1 MIIVTGTVRFGD
13 GEIERLRNDLAHNVE
28 ATRRESGCDHYTY
41 GVDLQDPNLLHVS
54 ERWQDEAAM
63 DAHMGTAHMATLMGV
78 LGGARVE
85 GMSIKAY
92 RADYLK
98 TVLGE

>member
-13 GEIERLRNDLAHNVE
+13 GEIQRLSDDLAGNIQ
-28 ATRRESGCDHYTY
+28 ATRQEPGCDHYAY

-54 ERWQDEAAM
+54 ERWSDEAAM
-63 DAHMGTAHMATLMGV
+63 DAHMGTPHMAALMGV
-78 LGGARVE
+78 LGGARIE

-92 RADYLK
+92 RADFLK

>member
-1 MIIVTGTVRFGD
+1 MIIVTGTVLFGD
-13 GEIERLRNDLAHNVE
+13 GEIERLRGDLARNIE
-28 ATRRESGCDHYTY
+28 ATRQESACDHYAY
-41 GVDLQDPNLLHVS
+41 GIDLEDPNLLHVS

-63 DAHMGTAHMATLMGV
+63 DAHMGTPHMAALMGV
-78 LGGARVE
+78 LGGARIE

>member
-1 MIIVTGTVRFGD
+1 MIIVTGEVRFAT
-13 GEIERLRNDLAHNVE
+13 GEIERMKEDFVRNIE
-28 ATRRESGCDHYTY
+28 ATRKEEGCEHYCY
-41 GVDLQDPNLLHVS
+41 AVDLQDPNLLRVS
-54 ERWQDEAAM
+54 ERWRSEEAL
-63 DAHMGTAHMATLMGV
+63 DAHMGTPHMAALMGV
-78 LGGARVE
+78 LGGARIE